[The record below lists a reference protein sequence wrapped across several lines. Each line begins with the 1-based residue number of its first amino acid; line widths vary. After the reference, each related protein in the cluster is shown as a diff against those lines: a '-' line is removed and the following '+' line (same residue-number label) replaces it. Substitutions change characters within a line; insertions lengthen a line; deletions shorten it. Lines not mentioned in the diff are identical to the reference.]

1 MPRKPRNEVDAG
13 VYHIVARGNDR
24 REIFIDHEDRGFYLR
39 QLGRVTSRRRWRT
52 MAYCLMD
59 NHLHAMV
66 ETVEPNLGLGMRDL
80 QGIYAQRFNRRY
92 GCTGHVF
99 ERRFGWTPIQSD
111 AQFQMAAAYVALNPV
126 DAGLCAQPE
135 DWAWSSHAAAIGT
148 AAPPPWLDVPRLLG
162 YFASAGGEP
171 VRRYEQLVRERKEA
185 RARLAARA
193 SVSSDWDDV
202 LQARQFATPA
212 GDCER
217 IHSRSV
223 SSPTRA

>member
-1 MPRKPRNEVDAG
+1 VFARRNN
-13 VYHIVARGNDR
+13 RG
-24 REIFIDHEDRGFYLR
+24 EIFITDRDRETYLKL
-39 QLGRVTSRRRWRT
+39 LGKVTVEREWHT
-52 MAYCLMD
+52 MAYCLMS
-59 NHLHAMV
+59 NHLHLLV
-66 ETVEPNLGLGMRDL
+66 ETCGPVLGIGMQRL
-80 QGIYAQRFNRRY
+80 HGAYARTFNGSRGRK
-92 GCTGHVF
+92 GHLF
-99 ERRFGWTPIQSD
+99 EERFGWTPIQSD

-126 DAGLCAQPE
+126 DAGLCARPE

-148 AAPPPWLDVPRLLG
+148 AALPPWLDVPRLLG

-171 VRRYEQLVRERKEA
+171 VRRYERLVRERKEA